1 MTIRGRKALILD
13 RDGVVNREKGYL
25 YRAAEVEFLP
35 GVWELCREARDK
47 GYVIVIVT
55 NQSGIARGFYSE
67 DDLRALM
74 EWMGERFVEQGVEM
88 AAYYYCPHHPEHGVG
103 EYKRECVD
111 RKPGP
116 GMLLRAARELD
127 LDLAASVMVGDRC
140 SDVSAGNA
148 AGVGR
153 VFLLSGTE
161 AGECGGAYISVDSL
175 DAVTRVL

>member
-1 MTIRGRKALILD
+1 MSRKALILD
-13 RDGVVNREKGYL
+13 RDGVVNREVGYL
-25 YRAAEVEFLP
+25 SRPEDVDWVP
-35 GVWELCREARDK
+35 GIWELCRAARDA
-47 GYVIVIVT
+47 GFVIALVT
-55 NQSGIARGFYSE
+55 NQSGIARGLYSE
-67 DDLRALM
+67 EQFNSLM
-74 EWMGERFVEQGVEM
+74 RWMGEQFAAEGVAM

-140 SDVSAGNA
+140 SDVGAANA